1 MSGGAGEP
9 QILSLLWVPPGSCC
23 GYSETGGAP
32 LGREEPYQPSSPP
45 RYGAQCESTQAMN
58 PAELSQGADSE
69 VENGGGGKRCS
80 LPPSLRQRRFES
92 EPRGEWRA
100 EQRAGAPQL
109 LSVLSQFGDWR
120 ARRRGEPF
128 WQENLGRSLSAERL
142 ILPEMLDEEGLA
154 SPTAGR
160 RRAGDTGSACMADRV
175 AGRSCEQGDERSGS
189 WLAPPLTGC
198 LALSASGQLSWV
210 CSLGRECWVPD
221 NSPGNPR
228 GRAES
233 ARQRRRGGVRCAL
246 SPFRPSLTQRHDG
259 ALGASSSLVL
269 PREPGLLSLPVWGLC
284 SWLALK
290 SAVATRLILPANV
303 CFSQGLSHARVRA
316 RGLAAQ
322 PVCEWLIR
330 PARISAGSASV
341 PLGGTCDGRRGLPPF
356 GGGGKAPGPVPFC
369 VLRLQEE
376 RGRHRAP
383 FWPSVEHPL
392 FLKQLANT
400 CGEGEQALLSI
411 PPLLFWDE
419 RGMRGD
425 PLG

>member
-189 WLAPPLTGC
+189 WLAPPLTWVPCTLCFRATLMG
-198 LALSASGQLSWV
+198 LFPGPGMLGPGQLPRESERE
-210 CSLGRECWVPD
+210 SRECKAAEK
-221 NSPGNPR
+221 R
-228 GRAES
+228 GRAL
-233 ARQRRRGGVRCAL
+233 GPFAL
-246 SPFRPSLTQRHDG
+246 SPFP
-259 ALGASSSLVL
+259 
-269 PREPGLLSLPVWGLC
+269 
-284 SWLALK
+284 
-290 SAVATRLILPANV
+290 
-303 CFSQGLSHARVRA
+303 HA
-316 RGLAAQ
+316 AA
-322 PVCEWLIR
+322 
-330 PARISAGSASV
+330 
-341 PLGGTCDGRRGLPPF
+341 
-356 GGGGKAPGPVPFC
+356 
-369 VLRLQEE
+369 
-376 RGRHRAP
+376 
-383 FWPSVEHPL
+383 
-392 FLKQLANT
+392 
-400 CGEGEQALLSI
+400 
-411 PPLLFWDE
+411 
-419 RGMRGD
+419 
-425 PLG
+425 